1 MIFLTG
7 ASSQV
12 KESPE
17 NLYDYDDEDDDDDDD
32 DDDDVGDADVD
43 LERDGGLVGGEKGVP
58 VKLPLEFLTVLTV
71 HKLEHGLVHHVRL
84 RIFIILM

>member
-17 NLYDYDDEDDDDDDD
+17 NLYDYDDDDDDD
-32 DDDDVGDADVD
+32 DADVD

-84 RIFIILM
+84 RIWIIYLCYSGG